1 MIIDAHTHV
10 FPPGIQAN
18 KEKWRQRDAWFADL
32 YASSQARMATADDL
46 VAEMD
51 RSGVDASVICAFG
64 FADPGLLAE
73 MNDYLLAAARTNR
86 GRLLPFI
93 GVQPRAGK
101 AAVAELER
109 CARLGAYGIG
119 ELMPDG
125 QGFALD
131 DCEMLAPLVEAA
143 QAHHLPI
150 LTHTSEP
157 LGHAYPGK
165 GTVSPLAVYRFAARF
180 AETTLICAHWGGGL
194 PFLELQPEVAAAL
207 ANVYYDTAA
216 GLYLYR
222 DAVFPAAALA
232 VGPRKILFATDYP
245 LLNQERFIAR
255 LRASGLGEAALRLV
269 LGDNAARLL
278 RLRER

>member
-1 MIIDAHTHV
+1 M
-10 FPPGIQAN
+10 
-18 KEKWRQRDAWFADL
+18 
-32 YASSQARMATADDL
+32 
-46 VAEMD
+46 
-51 RSGVDASVICAFG
+51 
-64 FADPGLLAE
+64 
-73 MNDYLLAAARTNR
+73 
-86 GRLLPFI
+86 
-93 GVQPRAGK
+93 
-101 AAVAELER
+101 
-109 CARLGAYGIG
+109 
-119 ELMPDG
+119 
-125 QGFALD
+125 
-131 DCEMLAPLVEAA
+131 
-143 QAHHLPI
+143 
-150 LTHTSEP
+150 
-157 LGHAYPGK
+157 
-165 GTVSPLAVYRFAARF
+165 
-180 AETTLICAHWGGGL
+180 